1 MRDHDGVA
9 MKNLSAVL
17 LVSMQTTSINQMA
30 SAMPLS
36 SVFDMEKIH
45 ENPAN
50 CTKKDDQDD
59 TDSTDKE
66 STTGSDSQQCE
77 SMTWLRRR
85 GLDSTYGKTECR
97 QIPIQALYENGG
109 SALYEQIEQLPEYY
123 PYREEKRLLQDH
135 SQDIERFFSDANNE
149 DPTSMVVIELGCGD
163 CTKTSILLSTLQD
176 GRDDRTIE
184 FVGIDCSFEALDQ
197 AHSILSVFPRV
208 RYTPI
213 CANFLEGLSE
223 AIALFPDRDLCV
235 LFLGA
240 TIGNMSLEVTHTTFH
255 DHLLFFSI
263 YVSNLDFNLFFLCLS
278 QASQHLLQEITST
291 LIATDRSVS
300 FLLGVGNFPSH

>member
-1 MRDHDGVA
+1 
-9 MKNLSAVL
+9 
-17 LVSMQTTSINQMA
+17 
-30 SAMPLS
+30 MPLS
-36 SVFDMEKIH
+36 SVFSVEQIQ
-45 ENPAN
+45 ENLSN
-50 CTKKDDQDD
+50 CTKKEDQEDA
-59 TDSTDKE
+59 DSTTDKE
-66 STTGSDSQQCE
+66 STESDPQSE

-85 GLDSTYGKTECR
+85 GLDSTYGKKECR

-123 PYREEKRLLQDH
+123 PYREEKRLLRDH
-135 SQDIERFFSDANNE
+135 SQDIERFFSDANIA
-149 DPTSMVVIELGCGD
+149 DPTSMIVIELGCGD
-163 CTKTSILLSTLQD
+163 CTKTSILLSALQD
-176 GRDDRTIE
+176 GRIDRTIE

-240 TIGNMSLEVTHTTFH
+240 TIGNMSLEVTHTYFIIICNVFILFH
-255 DHLLFFSI
+255 S
-263 YVSNLDFNLFFLCLS
+263 LS
-278 QASQHLLQEITST
+278 
-291 LIATDRSVS
+291 V
-300 FLLGVGNFPSH
+300 P